1 MFGWGIMDPLYRAL
15 SHYRMRQ
22 FRQCVDVCTE
32 ILTADGRNQAAWIL
46 KMRALTQQV
55 SFDDIEVME
64 SLVDGA
70 GDQQKA
76 MTCTARPGTSLLKS
90 ALSTVSCI
98 ERLHIDSN
106 SSRHLCDGILY
117 FNIYQ
122 NCTIEFR
129 SQAVSTGDKMVANR

>member
-1 MFGWGIMDPLYRAL
+1 MMDPLYRAL

-32 ILTADGRNQAAWIL
+32 ILASDSCNQAVWVL

-90 ALSTVSCI
+90 ATSTASPVI
-98 ERLHIDSN
+98 N
-106 SSRHLCDGILY
+106 
-117 FNIYQ
+117 
-122 NCTIEFR
+122 
-129 SQAVSTGDKMVANR
+129 NRKKK